1 MLKDISFG
9 TKIFI
14 DSNILIYHF
23 LGISESCTNFL
34 RRGEIGDIEV
44 YTSTI
49 VLAEVLHRLMI
60 AEVVEK
66 YNVEPKKA
74 LKLLKEK
81 PKIVPTLGKGEKAIQ
96 RIPEFNIKILP
107 FPMEAILQSRKIRRE
122 YSLLTNDS
130 LNLYIMRVNHLS
142 YIATND
148 ADFERVKG
156 IKVWKPSM
164 P

>member
-1 MLKDISFG
+1 MLKEIPFG

-23 LGISESCTNFL
+23 LDISNSCTNFL
-34 RRGEIGDIEV
+34 ERVEIGDIEA
-44 YTSTI
+44 YTSTV

-66 YNVEPKKA
+66 HNVKPKNA
-74 LKLLKEK
+74 LRLLKEK
-81 PKIVPTLGKGEKAIQ
+81 PEIIPMLEKGEKAIQ

-107 FPMEAILQSRKIRRE
+107 FPIEAVSQSRELRRE

-130 LNLYIMRVNHLS
+130 LNLYIMKINQLS
-142 YIATND
+142 HIATND
-148 ADFERVKG
+148 ADFERVKDT
-156 IKVWKPSM
+156 KVWKPSV